1 MPIYEYECEKCRTT
15 FEIIQPISAKPLK
28 KHGENGCDGKVKRL
42 VSVSGFILKGSGW
55 YVNDYPSDSRKQGW
69 DKDSPAT
76 PGTTEAPAAKAESA
90 PQKPEAKPSKPP
102 EPAAKPVAK
111 KSTAKS
117 PYAGGRKPKKTKTS
131 K

>member
-1 MPIYEYECEKCRTT
+1 MPIYEYECEKCHAT
-15 FEIIQPISAKPLK
+15 FEIIQPVSAKPLK
-28 KHGENGCDGKVKRL
+28 KHGENGCDGKVQRL
-42 VSVSGFILKGSGW
+42 VSASGFILKGSGW

-69 DKDSPAT
+69 DKESQT
-76 PGTTEAPAAKAESA
+76 KPGATEAPVEKADST
-90 PQKPEAKPSKPP
+90 PQKPETKPSP
-102 EPAAKPVAK
+102 PAAKPVAK

>member
-1 MPIYEYECEKCRTT
+1 MPIYEYECEKCHIT

-28 KHGENGCDGKVKRL
+28 KHEENGCNGKVQRL
-42 VSVSGFILKGSGW
+42 VSASGFILKGSGW

-69 DKDSPAT
+69 DKDSQSK
-76 PGTTEAPAAKAESA
+76 PGASEAPATNAEPA
-90 PQKPEAKPSKPP
+90 PKQPESKPA
-102 EPAAKPVAK
+102 EPSKPVAK

-117 PYAGGRKPKKTKTS
+117 PYSGGQKPKKTKAS

>member
-1 MPIYEYECEKCRTT
+1 MPIYEYECEKCHTT

-28 KHGENGCDGKVKRL
+28 KHEENGCDGKVQRL
-42 VSVSGFILKGSGW
+42 VSASGFILKGSGW

-69 DKDSPAT
+69 DKESQAK
-76 PGTTEAPAAKAESA
+76 PGASEAPAAKAEAA
-90 PQKPEAKPSKPP
+90 PKKPESKPA
-102 EPAAKPVAK
+102 EPAKPVAK

-117 PYAGGRKPKKTKTS
+117 PYTGKKTKKAKTS